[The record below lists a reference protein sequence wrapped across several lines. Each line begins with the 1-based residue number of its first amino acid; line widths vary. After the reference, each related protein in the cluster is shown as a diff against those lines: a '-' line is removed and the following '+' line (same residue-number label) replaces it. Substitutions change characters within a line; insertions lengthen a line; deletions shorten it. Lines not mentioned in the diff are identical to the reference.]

1 VVTLLYVITGPPA
14 AGKSS
19 WIAARARPTDIVID
33 LDRITLALSGPG
45 APQWNQDPVLKKV
58 ALRARFA
65 AIDEAIKHRDTID
78 VYLIHTMPSAKHL
91 ARYRR
96 LDARVI
102 AVDPGRDIVMQR
114 VRDMRDPAMVAV
126 ATRWYTRQARA
137 GATALTRQSS
147 RAW

>member
-1 VVTLLYVITGPPA
+1 MLFVITGPPA

-19 WIAARARPTDIVID
+19 WIAARAKPTDIVID

-45 APQWNQDPVLKKV
+45 APQWNQDETLRKV

-65 AIDEAIKHRDTID
+65 AIDEAIKHRDKTD
-78 VYLIHTMPSAKHL
+78 CYLIHTMPSAKAL

-96 LDARVI
+96 LEAKVV
-102 AVDPGRDIVMQR
+102 AVDPGRDVVMQR
-114 VRDMRDPAMVAV
+114 VRDMRDPAMTAV
-126 ATRWYTRQARA
+126 ATRWYNRQARA
-137 GATALTRQSS
+137 RAQPVGRQAS